1 MPDLQN
7 REERE
12 NRLEAEI
19 ALLLR
24 RAKTRTIR
32 GERDLTPLITGI
44 QNQLST
50 LEEASLQSAE
60 NFARM
65 VNGEQQELIR
75 PAVEDGSDDRRLELL
90 LLLLLGA
97 TARTLIRRWV
107 LSNAETIARQA
118 GVTTETSVSHAVEQA
133 RRAVFAARLA
143 NPQLT
148 RGEASALFMT
158 TYRAGIDNAFHPV
171 RAGRIAVTEIT
182 KAVSAGE
189 TIANE
194 ILRREV
200 GKQLTRRW
208 WTRDDERVCP
218 VCGPLHRKLEFEWH
232 GQFPSGTPAH
242 PECRCWMTY
251 ELRSE

>member
-7 REERE
+7 REEHE

-90 LLLLLGA
+90 LLLLLGGGSQN
-97 TARTLIRRWV
+97 ID
-107 LSNAETIARQA
+107 
-118 GVTTETSVSHAVEQA
+118 
-133 RRAVFAARLA
+133 
-143 NPQLT
+143 
-148 RGEASALFMT
+148 SAL
-158 TYRAGIDNAFHPV
+158 GSV
-171 RAGRIAVTEIT
+171 
-182 KAVSAGE
+182 
-189 TIANE
+189 
-194 ILRREV
+194 
-200 GKQLTRRW
+200 
-208 WTRDDERVCP
+208 ER
-218 VCGPLHRKLEFEWH
+218 
-232 GQFPSGTPAH
+232 
-242 PECRCWMTY
+242 
-251 ELRSE
+251 